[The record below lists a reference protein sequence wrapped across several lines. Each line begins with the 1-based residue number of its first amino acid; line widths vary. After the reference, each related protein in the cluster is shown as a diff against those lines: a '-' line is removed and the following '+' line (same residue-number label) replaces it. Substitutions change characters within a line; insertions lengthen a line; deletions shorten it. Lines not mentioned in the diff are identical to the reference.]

1 MHAREFLRALLLLLL
16 LGAWALSGCAQHV
29 VVRVPVLYPAR
40 VPVRAFPRLLVSGA
54 ALPEGD
60 LVERLTQ
67 HLRGDGAREVEKIE
81 VSELEPRRESGSISP
96 LTLVLLIEPTLYSDV
111 REDWETVPMQ
121 MCDFYWGCFTEFR
134 AIHVTTPA
142 LVGEVTLTVYE
153 GPTARPLQ
161 SERFE
166 AVSFAEDT
174 PAARARL
181 LDELGRELEHAVD
194 VLKSTRRVE
203 LLPVKDMDE
212 VDSALAAIEA
222 GDWHAGRRLLEQAAR
237 TLGGKS
243 SSTQARVWYNLGV
256 ARWYGSQ
263 TGELTQEAYEAA
275 RRALALAASLEPRY
289 RGAVQ
294 ALERA
299 RERQAILEAQR
310 RAAAHNFELAQQ
322 TAAPA
327 APAARSSERPA
338 SSSNASE

>member
-1 MHAREFLRALLLLLL
+1 MHAREFLRALLV
-16 LGAWALSGCAQHV
+16 LGALAVSACAQHV
-29 VVRVPVLYPAR
+29 VVRAPVLYPAR

-54 ALPEGD
+54 VLPEGD

-67 HLRGDGAREVEKIE
+67 HLRVEGVRAVDKVE

-96 LTLVLLIEPTLYSDV
+96 LTLVLLVEPTLYSDV
-111 REDWETVPMQ
+111 REDWDMVPIQ

-166 AVSFAEDT
+166 VVSFAEDT
-174 PAARARL
+174 PAARARV
-181 LDELGRELEHAVD
+181 LDELGRELERAVD

-203 LLPVKDMDE
+203 LLPVKDMEE
-212 VDSALAAIEA
+212 VDRALAAIET
-222 GDWHAGRRLLEQAAR
+222 GDWEAGRRLLEQAAR

-263 TGELTQEAYEAA
+263 TGELTQGAYEAA
-275 RRALALAASLEPRY
+275 RRALTLAASLEPRY
-289 RGAVQ
+289 QGAVQ
-294 ALERA
+294 ALEQA

-310 RAAAHNFELAQQ
+310 RATAHNFELAQQ
-322 TAAPA
+322 
-327 APAARSSERPA
+327 ARPPPVPTSSAGESSA
-338 SSSNASE
+338 SSSSASE